1 MLFNFPLWYSFPNSF
16 WQCRYTH
23 KCSVLVCDPLFL
35 SSAPN
40 EDYRPVNTIVEF
52 GSSESERCVYVR
64 MINDTQVEQSESF
77 DISLTP
83 TTNLDDRIILVQD
96 SAKVIIRNDD
106 GKLISDNFSFCFL
119 SSTYTSLALAFMIH
133 CVVPHSLV

>member
-1 MLFNFPLWYSFPNSF
+1 M
-16 WQCRYTH
+16 
-23 KCSVLVCDPLFL
+23 CDPLFL

-52 GSSESERCVYVR
+52 GSSQSERCVDVR
-64 MINDTQVEQSESF
+64 IINDTQVEQSESF
-77 DISLTP
+77 DVSLTP

-106 GKLISDNFSFCFL
+106 GKLISKSLDVFTFL
-119 SSTYTSLALAFMIH
+119 SLFLVTYLTCFYETLCSSSFPSVVYCMPTLARTCM
-133 CVVPHSLV
+133 